1 MFSKLDAQSKKL
13 FKKLQSEE
21 LSYLLDFYDLYI
33 DDEGSAFD
41 CLSKKDQKRAKVI
54 GMDPTGGTVFAL
66 KSKVKSPIFFIGSE
80 GEFCYYAD
88 SLEQFIQLV
97 ISLPLASWN
106 QVAESNI
113 TLEEALDYVGRIEA
127 DIQMEIDEADE
138 DDRESM
144 KNAAK
149 LIQAKTGIAPINN
162 PIETILQNH
171 KKSASLEL
179 TDFEGNELR

>member
-13 FKKLQSEE
+13 LKKLRSEE
-21 LSYLLDFYDLYI
+21 LSDLLDFYDLYI
-33 DDEGSAFD
+33 DEEGSAFD
-41 CLSKKDQKRAKVI
+41 CLSRKDQKRSKVI

-66 KSKVKSPIFFIGSE
+66 RSKVKSPIFFIGSE
-80 GEFCYYAD
+80 GEFCYFAD

-106 QVAESNI
+106 QVGDSKI
-113 TLEEALDYVGRIEA
+113 TLEEAKDYVGRIEA
-127 DIQMEIDEADE
+127 DIETEIAEADA
-138 DDRESM
+138 DDKESM

-149 LIQAKTGIAPINN
+149 LIQAKTGIAPIHN
-162 PIETILQNH
+162 PIEIILQNH
-171 KKSASLEL
+171 RKSDALQL